1 MANED
6 LFSDS
11 EESILGRISNRLR
24 VLLDLRH
31 RLKNDKDSKNIV
43 DLKTRATQRRLGH
56 LIDKYKRLLRPSR
69 RYFHQRGMDL
79 TIHEYQE
86 YDSRLK
92 KIAEAIN
99 KEKDEDEGGKGG
111 SKVKPRTNVIEIG
124 AQNKEQTAGMG
135 EPQQTATS
143 MDRIQK
149 FLDQCEIDFQD
160 LPVELQLAA
169 IEYLMKQNEA
179 EFMTFINFIYM
190 NLSDLK
196 DKIQRRQGNRETTQ
210 AQKNLQQQE
219 QGVEMASME
228 EGLEQGMEVL
238 HEGRN
243 QPNEEPKKK
252 LAFSKQLDKI
262 DALMAKIGMAM
273 GKQPTFNPKPY
284 M

>member
-79 TIHEYQE
+79 NIHEYQE
-86 YDSRLK
+86 YDARLK
-92 KIAEAIN
+92 KIAESIN
-99 KEKDEDEGGKGG
+99 KEKDEDESGKGS

-124 AQNKEQTAGMG
+124 TQNKEQTAGKD
-135 EPQQTATS
+135 EPQQTTTS

-210 AQKNLQQQE
+210 AQKNLQQQQQAME
-219 QGVEMASME
+219 TPSME
-228 EGLEQGMEVL
+228 EGVEQGIEAI

-243 QPNEEPKKK
+243 QPNEEPQKKQ
-252 LAFSKQLDKI
+252 AFSKQLDKI
-262 DALMAKIGMAM
+262 DALMAKIAVAM
-273 GKQPTFNPKPY
+273 GHQPTFNPKPY
-284 M
+284 R